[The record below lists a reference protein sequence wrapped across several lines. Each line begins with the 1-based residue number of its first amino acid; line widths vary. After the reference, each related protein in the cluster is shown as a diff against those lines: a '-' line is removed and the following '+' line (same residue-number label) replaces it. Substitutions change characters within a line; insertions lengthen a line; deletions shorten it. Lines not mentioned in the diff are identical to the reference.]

1 MAAGSAVFCQLA
13 GLFIE
18 ISRSADYNQPGI
30 FVFLPEKLKGL
41 DQTVM
46 LLFLGKSSDV
56 NKFSGR
62 CYLAPPEAS

>member
-18 ISRSADYNQPGI
+18 ISRSADYNQPCI

-41 DQTVM
+41 DQTAV
-46 LLFLGKSSDV
+46 LLFLGKASDID
-56 NKFSGR
+56 KFSV
-62 CYLAPPEAS
+62 AAI